1 MQTTS
6 APTQNTHLKLQVMM
20 VLNPPSMWPI
30 ILNTLTSLLF
40 WKTIYCPLLSSTNLQ
55 LPMLTYTTIPHTVC
69 QLVMPF
75 LTHSFFASEDCV
87 LQKITSTQNPNKW
100 LSSSFDAITLWMWSC
115 KQSPGPKMFPGPL
128 HCYHLRRVWIHLAP
142 GLSWPTIH
150 TICLSN
156 VSFWTNGHLSN
167 RMTKPKW
174 YSLSLHQLP
183 TDGQSTYVTVWSD
196 PVSPATGL
204 SLPNHRQVHS
214 LVNCKACPWIDN
226 NTEILGPRGR
236 YTVRRSFSCQMTN
249 LIYVVRCLKCA
260 DTTHILYVGET
271 GRTFESRISDHE
283 SDIRLDRTSPLGR
296 HFNDGEHSRLDFRVQ
311 IVWKVQH
318 NSQVDRKIL
327 ESRFIAK
334 LGTLIPAGL
343 NLKP

>member
-1 MQTTS
+1 MRWPPEGIRCTDVRQIIYIEVVQFNSICSLVQDICVLCVPMQS
-6 APTQNTHLKLQVMM
+6 ISFIIPLASHRTQDDIIDGQLLQTGKKKFKKM
-20 VLNPPSMWPI
+20 I
-30 ILNTLTSLLF
+30 
-40 WKTIYCPLLSSTNLQ
+40 LSSTNLQ
-55 LPMLTYTTIPHTVC
+55 LPMLTYTTIAHTVC

-87 LQKITSTQNPNKW
+87 LQKMTSTQNPKKW

-183 TDGQSTYVTVWSD
+183 TDGQSTYATVWSD
-196 PVSPATGL
+196 PVSPATDL

-214 LVNCKACPWIDN
+214 LV
-226 NTEILGPRGR
+226 E
-236 YTVRRSFSCQMTN
+236 
-249 LIYVVRCLKCA
+249 
-260 DTTHILYVGET
+260 DTTANL
-271 GRTFESRISDHE
+271 S
-283 SDIRLDRTSPLGR
+283 LDW
-296 HFNDGEHSRLDFRVQ
+296 Q
-311 IVWKVQH
+311 
-318 NSQVDRKIL
+318 
-327 ESRFIAK
+327 
-334 LGTLIPAGL
+334 
-343 NLKP
+343 